1 MPADATTPS
10 VEPTDT
16 ERSFAARFTQLA
28 EEQGDRIALTFRDQ
42 AITYTELDRLANRF
56 GRHLLDLGVGLGD
69 FVTVAAPNGPEFI
82 VSTIACWKIGATPQ
96 PVSARL
102 PGRELEAIVDLA
114 QSAAVVGA
122 TIEGCPSANSSEA
135 ERFDDGRLD
144 DAVAPAWKAPTSG
157 GSTGRPKLIVSGD
170 PSIHNETIRGIAA
183 MIGVAGGRT
192 LVMPGPLYH
201 NGPFIWAFGT
211 LLEGGHLVL
220 LPRFDAEAT
229 IAAVAEHRAEAMYL
243 VPTMMQRI
251 WKLPDDVKFSY
262 DLSSMKRA
270 FHLAEPCPVWL
281 KEAWIDWLGPEA
293 IWELYG
299 GTEGQSSTVLDG
311 VEWLERR
318 GSVGRPRSGEM
329 KICDEEGNDLPPGE
343 VGEVWMRATDR
354 DRPTYRYI
362 GAEADTRDGWDCL
375 GDIGWMDADGYLYLA
390 DRRTD
395 MILVGGANIY
405 PAEVESAINEHPD
418 VRSCAV
424 IGLPD
429 EERGNRVHA
438 IVDVADGAPLG
449 EDAIQQFLGE
459 RLVSYKVP
467 RSFEF
472 VSEPLRDDAGKV
484 RRSALRAERLPEAST
499 N

>member
-1 MPADATTPS
+1 MP
-10 VEPTDT
+10 T
-16 ERSFAARFTQLA
+16 EEIVDDPSFAARLATLA
-28 EEQGDRIALTFRDQ
+28 ETQGDRPALTFESEVINY
-42 AITYTELDRLANRF
+42 AELDQMANQF
-56 GRHLLDLGVGLGD
+56 GRHLTALGVASGD
-69 FVTVAAPNGPEFI
+69 FVTVASPNGPEFI
-82 VSTIACWKIGATPQ
+82 VAVAGCWKIGATPQ

-114 QSAAVVGA
+114 KSAAIVGA
-122 TIEGCPSANSSEA
+122 VIDGCPSASLADA
-135 ERFDDGRLD
+135 ESFDSGPLP

-170 PSIHNETIRGIAA
+170 PSLHSESIRGMAVTF
-183 MIGVAGGRT
+183 GVGGGGT
-192 LVMPGPLYH
+192 MVMPGPMYH
-201 NGPFIWAFGT
+201 NGPFIWAFVT
-211 LLEGGHLVL
+211 LLEGGHVIL

-229 IAAVAEHRAEAMYL
+229 LAAVTHHQAEALYL

-251 WKLPDDVKFSY
+251 WKLPDDTKFSY
-262 DLSSMKRA
+262 DLSSLERA
-270 FHLAEPCPVWL
+270 FHLAEPCPPWL
-281 KEAWIDWLGPEA
+281 KEVWIEWIGAEA
-293 IWELYG
+293 LWELYG
-299 GTEGQSSTVLDG
+299 GTEGQSSTVLSG

-318 GSVGRPRSGEM
+318 GSVGRPQSGEM
-329 KICDEEGNDLPPGE
+329 KICDEDGNDLPPGE
-343 VGEVWMRATDR
+343 IGEVWMRATGR

-362 GAEADTRDGWDCL
+362 GAEADTRDGWECL
-375 GDIGWMDADGYLYLA
+375 GDIGSMDADGYLYLA

-405 PAEVESAINEHPD
+405 PAEIEAAINEYPS

-438 IVDVADGAPLG
+438 IIDVDRGGAVDHDELRN
-449 EDAIQQFLGE
+449 FLGE

-467 RSFEF
+467 RTFEF

-484 RRSALRAERLPEAST
+484 RRSALRAERLPTA
-499 N
+499 